1 MQHVKIYP
9 HNDLLN
15 LAYYQISTIRT
26 KVASGEHDALSLDCL
41 ACLIS
46 LSFSVEAI
54 INFVGSK
61 RIDKWKERDSYKD
74 KIKKV
79 CAVAGQ
85 EFDSNVGIYKVLWQ
99 LKELRD
105 SIAHGK
111 PSEKIT
117 TDAQTREQ
125 VFDQMECPWD
135 KASNPENVEVT
146 YKAVKEFQKVIF
158 KGCEIRPIDT
168 ITSSRTVAK

>member
-1 MQHVKIYP
+1 MQHVKVYP

-26 KVASGEHDALSLDCL
+26 KVVGGEHDGLGLDCL

-61 RIDKWKERDSYKD
+61 RVDGWKERDSYKN
-74 KIKKV
+74 KIEKV

-85 EFDSNVGIYKVLWQ
+85 EFDSSVGIYNVLWQ

-111 PSEKIT
+111 PSEQIT

-125 VFDQMECPWD
+125 LFEQMECPWD
-135 KASNPENVEVT
+135 KASNPENVEAT
-146 YKAVKEFQKVIF
+146 YKAVLQFQNVLF
-158 KGCEIRPIDT
+158 EGCELRLIDT
-168 ITSSRTVAK
+168 TTYSRTVAK

>member
-15 LAYYQISTIRT
+15 LAYHQISTIRT
-26 KVASGEHDALSLDCL
+26 KVASREHDGLGLDCL

-61 RIDKWKERDSYKD
+61 RIDEWKERDSYKN
-74 KIKKV
+74 KIKRV
-79 CAVAGQ
+79 CAFAGQ
-85 EFDSNVGIYKVLWQ
+85 EFDSSVGIYNVLWQ

-111 PSEKIT
+111 PSEQIT

-125 VFDQMECPWD
+125 LFEQMECPWD
-135 KASNPENVEVT
+135 KALNPENVEAT
-146 YKAVKEFQKVIF
+146 YKAVQQFKRVLF
-158 KGCEIRPIDT
+158 KGCEIHLIDT
-168 ITSSRTVAK
+168 ITYSRPVAE